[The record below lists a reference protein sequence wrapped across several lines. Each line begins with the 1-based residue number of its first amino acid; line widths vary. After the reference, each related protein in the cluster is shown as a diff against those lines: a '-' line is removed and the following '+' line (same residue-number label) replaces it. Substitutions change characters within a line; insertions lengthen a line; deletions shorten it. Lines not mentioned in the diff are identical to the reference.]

1 MCYLSIVVTACKDI
15 PVSKRPIE
23 FVERK
28 GKGHPDTICDRAAEE
43 LSITLSK
50 YYLEKYGRIL
60 HHNVD
65 KSILVGGR
73 SSVRFGGGEII
84 EPIYL
89 MLVGRGIGRTSDD
102 PKDEVPI
109 GKLAISCTKEWLSN
123 EIRYLDINSDIIID
137 YKIRAGSIDLVGN
150 YDASTD
156 VPNAND
162 TSFAVAFAPFSDTEK
177 IVLEIEREL
186 NSAEVK
192 KKYPAIGEDI
202 KVMGIRREDKITI
215 TIAAPMISRFIPD
228 KKSYLE
234 YKNKV
239 HDIALDLSRKQ
250 VPQEIVVLVNTADKV
265 EDDLCYLTVTGTSA
279 ENGDDGQVGRG
290 NRANGLIT
298 PYRPM
303 TLEASCGKNPVS
315 HVGKTYN
322 VAARMIVDRLT
333 KEENEIEQAYA
344 YIVSQ
349 IGKPINEPQVIHVEV
364 FSPELT
370 PSMIKTAKA
379 ISEDVMKELPDIWQ
393 GFLTRSYGLY

>member
-1 MCYLSIVVTACKDI
+1 MTTVVTSGKGI

-65 KSILVGGR
+65 KAILVGGK
-73 SSVRFGGGEII
+73 SSATFGGGEII

-102 PKDEVPI
+102 IKDEVPI
-109 GKLAISCTKEWLSN
+109 GKMAVSGTKEWLSD
-123 EIRYLDINSDIIID
+123 EIRYLDVNSDIIID
-137 YKIRAGSIDLVGN
+137 YKIRSGSTDLVGN
-150 YDASTD
+150 YDTATG
-156 VPNAND
+156 VPKAND

-177 IVLEIEREL
+177 IVLEVEREL
-186 NSAEVK
+186 NSTEVK

-202 KVMGIRREDKITI
+202 KVMGIRQEDKITL
-215 TIAAPMISRFIPD
+215 TIACPMISRFIPD

-234 YKNKV
+234 YKEKV
-239 HDIALDLSRKQ
+239 CDIVLGISKKQ
-250 VPQEIVVLVNTADKV
+250 APQEIVVQVNTADII

-279 ENGDDGQVGRG
+279 EHGDDGQVGRG

-298 PYRPM
+298 PFRPM
-303 TLEASCGKNPVS
+303 TLEASCGKNPIS
-315 HVGKTYN
+315 HVGKIYN

-333 KEENEIEQAYA
+333 KEDNDIEQAYA
-344 YIVSQ
+344 YIVSE
-349 IGKPINEPQVIHVEV
+349 IGKPINEPQVINVEV
-364 FSPELT
+364 FSPELS
-370 PSMIKTAKA
+370 PSMIKRTKE
-379 ISEDVMKELPDIWQ
+379 ISEDVMKELPDIWR
-393 GFLTRSYGLY
+393 GFLTRSYRLY